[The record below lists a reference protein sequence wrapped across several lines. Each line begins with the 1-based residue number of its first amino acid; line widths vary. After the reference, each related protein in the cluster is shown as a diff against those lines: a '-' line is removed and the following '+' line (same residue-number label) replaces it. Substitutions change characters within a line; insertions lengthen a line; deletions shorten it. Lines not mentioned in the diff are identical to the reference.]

1 MILIVGLGNPGKK
14 YQKNRHNI
22 GFVLV
27 DALAYKYQ
35 AEFVLDKKFNAEIA
49 EIRNN
54 QLSEEP
60 VLLAKPQ
67 TFMNNSGEAV
77 QKIASFYKIQPE
89 NIWVVFDELDLPL
102 GTLKIRKSGSAGT
115 HNGMKSV
122 VGHIGKNFPRFRIGI
137 ESRGATASTLQDTAS
152 FVLSDFFG
160 SEKEIII
167 KTLDHSVKAIETAL
181 KEGLDTAMNK
191 FN

>member
-14 YQKNRHNI
+14 YEKNRHNI
-22 GFVLV
+22 GFVLI
-27 DALAYKYQ
+27 DTLAYKYQ
-35 AEFVLDKKFNAEIA
+35 AEFKLDKKLNAEIA
-49 EIRNN
+49 EIRNPE
-54 QLSEEP
+54 LSSELI
-60 VLLAKPQ
+60 LLAKPQ

-77 QKIASFYKIQPE
+77 QKIAAFYKIHPE
-89 NIWVVFDELDLPL
+89 NIWVLFDELDLPL
-102 GTLKIRKSGSAGT
+102 GTIKIRKSGGSGT

-137 ESRGATASTLQDTAS
+137 ESRGTTASTLQDTPS

-167 KTLDHSVKAIETAL
+167 KTIDQGLQAIEIAL
-181 KEGLDTAMNK
+181 KEGLDTTMNK